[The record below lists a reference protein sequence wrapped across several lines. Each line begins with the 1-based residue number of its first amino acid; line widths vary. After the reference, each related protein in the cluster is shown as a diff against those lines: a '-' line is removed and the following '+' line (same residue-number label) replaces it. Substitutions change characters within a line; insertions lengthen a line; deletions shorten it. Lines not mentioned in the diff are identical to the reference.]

1 MRRAT
6 WMVAA
11 AAITMGSIA
20 AEAATV
26 TAESG
31 EVFVNAGTGYAP
43 LAGAVD
49 AKAGTQVLLRK
60 DAVAQIAYG
69 DSCTVKLGSGR
80 VWQVAA
86 KVPCEAGVS
95 FIDLSKPMGVT
106 GGEPEGS
113 LKDTPAPTAGE
124 TIPVEG
130 GGGTLAGGG
139 GIAGLGTL
147 GTVAVVGAVVAGGV
161 FAITEATKDDKP
173 PSP

>member
-11 AAITMGSIA
+11 AAIAMGSIA

-49 AKAGTQVLLRK
+49 AKVGTQVLLRK

-95 FIDLSKPMGVT
+95 FIDLSKPMGV
-106 GGEPEGS
+106 GS
-113 LKDTPAPTAGE
+113 LKDTTTTTGGE

-130 GGGTLAGGG
+130 GGTVGGGGTLAGV
-139 GIAGLGTL
+139 GTTTL
-147 GTVAVVGAVVAGGV
+147 VVGGVVAIGAGV
-161 FAITEATKDDKP
+161 LVYNETQKNKENKP

>member
-11 AAITMGSIA
+11 AAIAMGSIA

-95 FIDLSKPMGVT
+95 FIDLSKPMGV
-106 GGEPEGS
+106 GS
-113 LKDTPAPTAGE
+113 LKDTTAPTTNA
-124 TIPVEG
+124 TTPPVD
-130 GGGTLAGGG
+130 GTLAGGS
-139 GIAGLGTL
+139 GIAAAGATTTTL
-147 GTVAVVGAVVAGGV
+147 LVVGGVVVVAGGV
-161 FAITEATKDDKP
+161 YAITEANKNDKP